1 MDGVKTELKKALVSF
16 VEVKP
21 DGTPFFMTRAFKEE
35 ERAKTAC
42 STLLNSGRKVSDLE
56 LKLIFKVKKE
66 EKINERRDT

>member
-1 MDGVKTELKKALVSF
+1 MDGIKIELKKALLSF

-21 DGTPFFMTRAFKEE
+21 DGTPFFMTRTFKEE
-35 ERAKTAC
+35 ERARIAC

-66 EKINERRDT
+66 DEINE